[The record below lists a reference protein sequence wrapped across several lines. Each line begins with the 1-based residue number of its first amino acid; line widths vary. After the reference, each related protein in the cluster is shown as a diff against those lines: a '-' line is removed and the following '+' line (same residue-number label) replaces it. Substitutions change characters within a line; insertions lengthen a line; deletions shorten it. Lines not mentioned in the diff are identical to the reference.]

1 MASYTMSIK
10 TFLTAAML
18 AVALQGAQAAPH
30 ALTLEVQGTGYSAGL
45 STQAGSALVTRTDA
59 GFFRDEFLIHFDGLA
74 QLNAWVE
81 TSADLSLWSNQGI
94 SFTRAGFVGVNLV
107 VDSFEMSGTRFS
119 FGFNTDPFEA
129 NGDFL
134 FFVEGVAGNPD
145 VLQTADQA
153 LRNSFSYSGGINVE
167 PLAAELPEPAGLAL
181 AGLALA
187 GAFFSTRRRL
197 PR

>member
-1 MASYTMSIK
+1 MSIK
-10 TFLTAAML
+10 TLLTSALL

-30 ALTLEVQGTGYSAGL
+30 TLTLEAEGTGYSAGL
-45 STQAGSALVTRTDA
+45 STQAGSALVTRTQA
-59 GFFRDEFLIHFDGLA
+59 GAFRDEFLIHFNGAA
-74 QLNAWVE
+74 QLNAWLE

-94 SFTRAGFVGVNLV
+94 TFTRAGFVGVNGSDLAF
-107 VDSFEMSGTRFS
+107 DSFELSGTRFS

-129 NGDFL
+129 HGDFL

-145 VLQTADQA
+145 IQQTDAQA
-153 LRNSFSYSGGINVE
+153 RMNSFSYSGGINLE
-167 PLAAELPEPAGLAL
+167 PVAELPEPASLAL

-187 GAFFSTRRRL
+187 GAFLSTRRRL